1 LSLRRNCPLLHR
13 ERSLLEFDGM
23 NLCAHPIELSLLV
36 AQRAERKPKGQHHD
50 RGQYRERKYQ
60 MLTIA
65 RYDAM

>member
-1 LSLRRNCPLLHR
+1 
-13 ERSLLEFDGM
+13 M